1 MVRWLQSLFIMLL
14 FALKMMQ
21 HAPSKTRIVR
31 RYELVNSSLSCS
43 TFYDGFL
50 VFSAC
55 IDLNLSDSFE
65 IVESHLS
72 FSSSILREISCYQ
85 AKASEFQSVC
95 EYL

>member
-1 MVRWLQSLFIMLL
+1 MKKVH
-14 FALKMMQ
+14 K
-21 HAPSKTRIVR
+21 KTRIVR

-43 TFYDGFL
+43 TFYDGLL

-72 FSSSILREISCYQ
+72 FVSSILREISCYQ
-85 AKASEFQSVC
+85 AKAAEFQSVC